1 MASPHVA
8 GLAAYVLGLQDEAM
22 NPRELCAYLK
32 STATRDRVLH
42 PGVNTPNLIAF
53 NGGAVDAD
61 DGPYRRATRG
71 SLGLKG

>member
-1 MASPHVA
+1 MA

-32 STATRDRVLH
+32 STATRDRVSH

-53 NGGAVDAD
+53 NGDAVDDVD

-71 SLGLKG
+71 SLGAKG